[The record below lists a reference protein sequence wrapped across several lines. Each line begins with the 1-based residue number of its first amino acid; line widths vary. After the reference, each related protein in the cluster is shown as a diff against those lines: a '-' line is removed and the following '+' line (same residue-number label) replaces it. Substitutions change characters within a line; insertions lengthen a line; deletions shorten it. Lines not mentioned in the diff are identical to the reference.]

1 MISDVFLE
9 KIKEYQINNEIE
21 QENILLKLIQ

>member
-9 KIKEYQINNEIE
+9 KIKEYHFNNEIE